1 MNLTKENLRMLIL
14 EVLDEMN
21 MGNLFSRRIQKE
33 KEIGDYSPEQTEEI
47 DSEVIRVSDD
57 ENRIRDIIRRI
68 SINPDSKSDKDPEGR
83 KYSQITRDVTKKA
96 DYLKSNM
103 DAALLSFIKAKKEK
117 DLRKKREREDKIAM
131 LRSKNFDSV
140 ESTGV
145 LDDYMPDYDEIQS
158 NKTFPTFKGSEK
170 TIELREFLIRVYE
183 GA

>member
-1 MNLTKENLRMLIL
+1 M
-14 EVLDEMN
+14 
-21 MGNLFSRRIQKE
+21 
-33 KEIGDYSPEQTEEI
+33 
-47 DSEVIRVSDD
+47 
-57 ENRIRDIIRRI
+57 
-68 SINPDSKSDKDPEGR
+68 
-83 KYSQITRDVTKKA
+83 
-96 DYLKSNM
+96 
-103 DAALLSFIKAKKEK
+103 
-117 DLRKKREREDKIAM
+117 RKKREREDKIAM